1 MTMTYPRMLQNP
13 MFFARARARSGRE
26 DSVDRVAVWD
36 TEQTRHSRTRYKGCA
51 RRRRHSMQDPRVMT
65 LQLEALA
72 HAPEPFERIESSRRG
87 GLVRLDRAAT
97 LPRPPVRSF
106 AGDWL
111 TLVLA

>member
-1 MTMTYPRMLQNP
+1 
-13 MFFARARARSGRE
+13 
-26 DSVDRVAVWD
+26 
-36 TEQTRHSRTRYKGCA
+36 
-51 RRRRHSMQDPRVMT
+51 MT

-72 HAPEPFERIESSRRG
+72 HAPEPFELIESSRRR

>member
-1 MTMTYPRMLQNP
+1 
-13 MFFARARARSGRE
+13 
-26 DSVDRVAVWD
+26 
-36 TEQTRHSRTRYKGCA
+36 
-51 RRRRHSMQDPRVMT
+51 MT